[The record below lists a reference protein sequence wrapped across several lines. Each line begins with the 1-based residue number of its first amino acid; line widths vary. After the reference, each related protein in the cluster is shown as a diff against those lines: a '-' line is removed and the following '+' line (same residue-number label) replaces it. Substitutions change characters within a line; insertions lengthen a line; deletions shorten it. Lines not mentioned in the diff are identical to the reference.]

1 MLTERGLD
9 YHPSHSAS
17 QPIIAGWA
25 FQWIAQL
32 SFDRDSWTAPVDA
45 ARLHPLHDT
54 DQQAARTG
62 PRAAGPLARRRA
74 GAAHRPE

>member
-32 SFDRDSWTAPVDA
+32 SFDRDS
-45 ARLHPLHDT
+45 
-54 DQQAARTG
+54 
-62 PRAAGPLARRRA
+62 
-74 GAAHRPE
+74 